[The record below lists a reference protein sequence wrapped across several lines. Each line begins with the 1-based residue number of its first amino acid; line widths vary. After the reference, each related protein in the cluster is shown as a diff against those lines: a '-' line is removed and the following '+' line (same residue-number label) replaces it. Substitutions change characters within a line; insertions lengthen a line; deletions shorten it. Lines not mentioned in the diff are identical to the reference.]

1 MFKTLEDI
9 LQEYF
14 GCKGN
19 AFLKKP
25 REIYDGTCEY
35 FTKSGSEAYGRL
47 ESLLEDL
54 ARLGAFEG
62 LKIDS
67 GDIIE
72 NLDEIVRGD

>member
-19 AFLKKP
+19 AFLKRP

-35 FTKSGSEAYGRL
+35 FTKSGSKAYGRL

-54 ARLGAFEG
+54 EKLGAFEG
-62 LKIDS
+62 LDIS
-67 GDIIE
+67 AMDIID
-72 NLDEIVRGD
+72 NLDEIVREE